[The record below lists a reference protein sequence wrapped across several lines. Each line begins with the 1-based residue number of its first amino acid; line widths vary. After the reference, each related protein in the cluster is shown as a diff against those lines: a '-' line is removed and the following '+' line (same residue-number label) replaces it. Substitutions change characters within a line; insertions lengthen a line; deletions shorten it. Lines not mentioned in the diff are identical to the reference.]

1 MFAMFMG
8 IVDVSLAIWV
18 QCTLTNATREAT
30 RFAIT
35 YSATNNGTSCSGS
48 QSACITQ
55 VAGYYSSGFLTG
67 TNAKYLTVNYYTAND
82 LTNPAESC
90 TSGACTANPNGAST
104 ASMPQTL
111 SNGTVVNYVNQPGNI
126 VEAVVAGYPWKW
138 LVPLPR
144 FSAGTGV
151 TLTAESMDVL
161 GGLPVGSVTP
171 PNP

>member
-55 VAGYYSSGFLTG
+55 VAGYYSSGFLAG
-67 TNAKYLTVNYYTAND
+67 TNAKYITVNYYTAND

-126 VEAVVAGYPWKW
+126 VEAVVAAYPWKW

-161 GGLPVGSVTP
+161 GGLPVGTVTP